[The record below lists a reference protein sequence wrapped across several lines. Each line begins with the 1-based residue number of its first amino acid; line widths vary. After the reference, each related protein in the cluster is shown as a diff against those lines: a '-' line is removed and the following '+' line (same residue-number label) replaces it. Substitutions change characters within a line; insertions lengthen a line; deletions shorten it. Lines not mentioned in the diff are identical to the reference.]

1 MDLVVDAKL
10 VRRQHHPLNA
20 GLRPSEMTGLEN
32 GRYSPSDR
40 ITPILDSMHMCFL
53 KTEAHRAPLSEDAA
67 RKLELDAEEEQKT
80 QHPMTFTVSAE
91 SDGASEGPRANC
103 VCVSKNPSL
112 LVPSV
117 DGDSMVC
124 ALCGTCGEK
133 ITVSQH
139 REKACAAEEDK
150 TQHAE
155 VPKEQWDRFAKEAH
169 SLKAARQNKSGP
181 GTRSVIKKNRKTL
194 GFAPERVERLATKA
208 QDARNELN
216 AKAQSQELQLLVRLE
231 KLFANLE
238 PMTDSMKRYMRVETY
253 CFFHTFVKHSTVCKE
268 ACCRFTGLRGRNLQ
282 YLATT
287 CVAATL
293 EQVQDGSCSV
303 DVEKEQLDAI
313 FERHRELDAPPALR
327 TGVRE
332 LRLFLE
338 KANAEEDMPP
348 CEQDA
353 PTVESELAVEDEK
366 NRNAFEEAEKE
377 GGAFGRQMRTF
388 LRKLHFVDGNG
399 LVAHTI
405 EFYVGKYERIKEVVE
420 ASTLSWPAKAFAAM
434 EVAARA
440 KEGSGRK
447 SRSPRMRPSLLASL
461 GATEDKVVEFVEKL
475 YVALG

>member
-1 MDLVVDAKL
+1 MELVVDAKL

-20 GLRPSEMTGLEN
+20 GLRPGEMTGLEN

-40 ITPILDSMHMCFL
+40 ISPILDSMHMCFL
-53 KTEAHRAPLSEDAA
+53 KTCAHRAPLSEDAA
-67 RKLELDAEEEQKT
+67 WKLELEAEEEAKSHQ
-80 QHPMTFTVSAE
+80 PMTFLASSAG
-91 SDGASEGPRANC
+91 DGASEGRRANC
-103 VCVSKNPSL
+103 ACVAENPSL

-117 DGDSMVC
+117 DGDAMVC
-124 ALCGTCGEK
+124 ALCGMCGEK

-150 TQHAE
+150 TQHAD
-155 VPKEQWDRFAKEAH
+155 VPKDEADRFAKPAH

-181 GTRSVIKKNRKTL
+181 STRSVIKKNRRTL
-194 GFAPERVERLATKA
+194 GFAAERVERLATKA
-208 QDARNELN
+208 RDARNELGS
-216 AKAQSQELQLLVRLE
+216 KAQTQELQLLVRLE
-231 KLFANLE
+231 KLFAHLE
-238 PMTDSMKRYMRVETY
+238 PIPDSIKRYMRVETY
-253 CFFHTFVKHSTVCKE
+253 CFFHTFVKHSTSCKE

-293 EQVQDGSCSV
+293 EQLEDGSCSV
-303 DVEKEQLDAI
+303 EVEDEQLNAI

-353 PTVESELAVEDEK
+353 PTVEAELATEDEK
-366 NRNAFEEAEKE
+366 NRSAFEEAEKE

-388 LRKLHFVDGNG
+388 LRKLHFVEGSG

-405 EFYVGKYERIKEVVE
+405 EFYVGKYERIQAVVE
-420 ASTLSWPAKAFAAM
+420 ASALSWPAKAFAAM

-440 KEGSGRK
+440 KEGTGRK
-447 SRSPRMRPSLLASL
+447 GRSPRMSPTLLASL
-461 GATEDKVVEFVEKL
+461 GATEEKVVQFMEKL
-475 YVALG
+475 YAALG